1 MKKIFS
7 IILLGAAIFMTAPCV
22 TTVSAQQPSAK
33 ERIEAAKAQ
42 QQALFKAQQAQNDS
56 LKAVREAQQ
65 AVYDA
70 RNTKYQRNLWLV
82 IGVSVFIL
90 LISVFFRY
98 KSLIISI
105 IQIFTG
111 GFRTKDDLTTLE
123 SKKIL
128 VGAIYASQ
136 QGAYLNT
143 LKADIGAKLHTILK
157 DWWGIY
163 GRDEAIETL
172 DYLRDKAYA
181 YYFPTVWK
189 AFRAGSDEER
199 KSIITE
205 NMTSQEDAEKAYEQ
219 THNLLES
226 VNRLKNLKIIQHA
239 DDIEKYGVV
248 GWDVGRLVFIARIC
262 FDAKYISEEEA
273 WTYIDVAYAQAQRAF
288 HSWEELAKSY
298 QIGRFIW
305 RGKDADDGM
314 DSIANNLVT
323 SPKSPWQQVSWR

>member
-1 MKKIFS
+1 MRKISS
-7 IILLGAAIFMTAPCV
+7 IIFLVAAIFVIAPSA

-42 QQALFKAQQAQNDS
+42 QQAQMDS
-56 LKAVREAQQ
+56 IKAVREAQQ
-65 AVYDA
+65 EVYNA
-70 RNTKYQRNLWLV
+70 QNTTYLGNTWVIVLCV
-82 IGVSVFIL
+82 IGACIGLYIRNKSQIL
-90 LISVFFRY
+90 
-98 KSLIISI
+98 SI
-105 IQIFTG
+105 IQTFTG
-111 GFRTKDDLTTLE
+111 DFRTKGDLTTLE

-128 VGAIYASQ
+128 AGAIYASQ

-143 LKADIGAKLHTILK
+143 LKANIDDGRLHTILK
-157 DWWGIY
+157 DWWSIY
-163 GRDEAIETL
+163 GRDEATETL
-172 DYLRDKAYA
+172 DYLRDKAYS

-189 AFRAGSDEER
+189 AFQAGSDEER

-226 VNRLKNLKIIQHA
+226 VDCLKKLNIIQHA
-239 DDIEKYGVV
+239 DDIEKYGVM

-262 FDAKYISEEEA
+262 FDAGYISEEEA
-273 WTYIDVAYAQAQRAF
+273 WTYIDVAYAQAQRTF
-288 HSWEELAKSY
+288 NSWEELSKSY

-314 DSIANNLVT
+314 HNIANDLVN
-323 SPKSPWQQVSWR
+323 SPKSPWQQVEWR